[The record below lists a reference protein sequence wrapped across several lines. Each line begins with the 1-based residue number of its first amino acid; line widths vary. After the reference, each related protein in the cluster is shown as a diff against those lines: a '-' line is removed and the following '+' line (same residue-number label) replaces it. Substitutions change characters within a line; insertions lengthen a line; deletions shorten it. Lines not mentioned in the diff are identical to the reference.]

1 MQGLIRTAEPAAEP
15 VSVAQARAHL
25 RLDGDAEADLLAALI
40 AGAREVAETMTGRA
54 LVTQSWTLSLDG
66 WGEDGADGVGPAGLA
81 WPAGLSAAPRCA
93 RLALALPRPPL
104 ISVEAV
110 TTFDVGGAGSVWDP
124 AAYFVDRAAV
134 PGRIVRL
141 RGASWPAPGRPL
153 GGIEIA
159 FTAGYG
165 DAAAVPAGLRQA
177 VLLLVAHW
185 FENREPAPPRT
196 IGTPVPAAVYGL
208 LAPYRMRG

>member
-1 MQGLIRTAEPAAEP
+1 MQGLIRTTEPAEEP
-15 VSVAQARAHL
+15 VSIAEAKAHL
-25 RLDGDAEADLLAALI
+25 RLDGDAEADLLATLI
-40 AGAREVAETMTGRA
+40 AAAREVAETMTGRA

-66 WGEDGADGVGPAGLA
+66 WGDGRPDGGIARPASLM
-81 WPAGLSAAPRCA
+81 PATRCG
-93 RLALALPRPPL
+93 RLAFPLPRPPL
-104 ISVEAV
+104 ISVESV
-110 TTFDVGGAGSVWDP
+110 TTFDVDGAAGVWDA

-141 RGASWPAPGRPL
+141 RGAPWPMPGRLL

-165 DAAAVPAGLRQA
+165 DAAAVPVALRQA
-177 VLLLVAHW
+177 ILLLVAHW
-185 FENREPAPPRT
+185 FENREPVPPRT

-208 LAPYRMRG
+208 LAPYRVRGL